1 MSRILTLA
9 AASLAALLAL
19 SACTSQAVLN
29 DLTTDKGYTLT
40 ADVPYDREHN
50 LTLDVYS
57 PHNVQNAPVVVF
69 FFGRRWQQGD
79 KSQYKFVGQA
89 LAAQGFL
96 AVIPNYRLYPQVR
109 FPDFVK
115 DGANAVKWARA
126 NADHYGGSSN
136 KLFVM
141 GHSSGAHIAAMLALD
156 EQFLKGVG
164 GSRSWLRG
172 MIGLAGPYDFMP
184 ITAPDL
190 RDIFAPVSR
199 FAYTQPIFFVDGQ
212 NPPLFLVHGEDDN
225 IISADNTRKLAKAVE
240 KAGGPVET
248 LIYPKLSHDMAI
260 NAFASLFSDRYD
272 VLKQVSDFI
281 RRKSTGQVVPR
292 PSAIRA
298 APLAQDAAP
307 ADGQVFTDSIADT
320 PPTPVQ

>member
-1 MSRILTLA
+1 MSRMLKLA
-9 AASLAALLAL
+9 AVSLLAL
-19 SACTSQAVLN
+19 VALNACTSRTVLN

-40 ADVPYDREHN
+40 ADVPYDRAHN

-57 PHNVQNAPVVVF
+57 PDNVQNAPVVVF
-69 FFGRRWQQGD
+69 FFGGRWQEGD

-115 DGANAVKWARA
+115 DGANAVKWARD
-126 NADHYGGSSN
+126 NAARYGGSAG

-156 EQFLKGVG
+156 EEFLKGVG

-190 RDIFAPVSR
+190 RDIFSPVER
-199 FAYTQPIFFVDGQ
+199 FAYSQPIFFVDGQ
-212 NPPLFLVHGEDDN
+212 NPPLFLVHGEDDK
-225 IISADNTRKLAKAVE
+225 IIDVANTRKLAQAVS

-248 LIYPKLSHDMAI
+248 LIYPKLSHDLAI
-260 NAFASLFSDRYD
+260 GSFSSVISNHYD
-272 VLKQVSDFI
+272 VLQQVADFI
-281 RRKSTGQVVPR
+281 RRKSAANASNR
-292 PSAIRA
+292 PSTIRA
-298 APLAQDAAP
+298 APLTQNPAP
-307 ADGQVFTDSIADT
+307 ADGQVFTDSIEDT
-320 PPTPVQ
+320 PPVPVQ